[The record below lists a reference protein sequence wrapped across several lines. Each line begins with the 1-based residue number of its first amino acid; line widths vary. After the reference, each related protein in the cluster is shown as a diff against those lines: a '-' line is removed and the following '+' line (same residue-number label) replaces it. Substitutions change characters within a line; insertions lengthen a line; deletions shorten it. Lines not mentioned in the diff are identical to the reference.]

1 MGEAVNDLRTLKYV
15 AEIVRRLAKMLS
27 RTRYQMLVYFLEM
40 TAVEADSL
48 AAEQDRDRHD
58 ENKAPA
64 TDAGCSPRFRKPAT
78 QRRNMPR
85 GPTAAP

>member
-15 AEIVRRLAKMLS
+15 AEIVRRLAKMLA

-48 AAEQDRDRHD
+48 I
-58 ENKAPA
+58 
-64 TDAGCSPRFRKPAT
+64 S
-78 QRRNMPR
+78 
-85 GPTAAP
+85 